1 MLADDILRAAIPN
14 VLTEAHFP
22 ELPNYYKGKVRE
34 NYDLP
39 DGRRILISTDRQS
52 AFDQVLAAVP
62 FKGQVL
68 TQTAR
73 FWFEQTADICAN
85 HVLDY
90 PDPNVVVGRRLEML
104 PIEVIVRDY
113 MTGSTDTSIWS
124 MYKAGQRS
132 MYGLSFPE
140 GLVKNDKLAATVLTP
155 TTKATE
161 AGGHDHPISPAEIV
175 SQGLLSQ
182 AQWDE
187 VAEIALALFARGRDI
202 AAKNGL
208 ILVDTKFEFGTDDRG
223 RITLADEILTPDSSR
238 YWKADSTAARHAKG
252 EEPDSLDK
260 EFLRLWIAAR
270 CDPYKDPI
278 PAIPDETLVDFSRRY
293 IALYEA
299 VTGKPFDAPPPP
311 RRAGEGAHPPQ
322 SRRLF
327 LKAVVS
333 AEPPPQG
340 GGFVLCE
347 PLIMNVCSFRLR
359 AAARCASYER
369 KFITRRPRCRDR
381 ANAAPS
387 ARTLRCVFS
396 SRRACR
402 CATWPG

>member
-1 MLADDILRAAIPN
+1 MLADNILRAAIPN

-22 ELPNYYKGKVRE
+22 ELPSYYKGKVRE

-90 PDPNVVVGRRLEML
+90 PDPNVVVGRRLDML

-113 MTGSTDTSIWS
+113 LTGSTDTSIWS
-124 MYKAGQRS
+124 MYQAGKRS
-132 MYGLSFPE
+132 MYGLAFPD
-140 GLVKNDKLAATVLTP
+140 GMVKNDKLDATILTP
-155 TTKATE
+155 TTKAMQ

-175 SQGLLSQ
+175 AQGLLSR

-187 VAEIALALFARGRDI
+187 VAEIALALFARGREI
-202 AAKNGL
+202 AARNGL
-208 ILVDTKFEFGTDDRG
+208 ILVDTKFEFGTDGQG

-238 YWKADSTAARHAKG
+238 YWKADSYAARHAGGK
-252 EEPDSLDK
+252 EPDSLDK
-260 EFLRLWIAAR
+260 EFLRLWISSR

-278 PAIPDETLVDFSRRY
+278 PAIPDDTLVDFSRRY

-299 VTGKPFDAPPPP
+299 VTGKTFAAPPVGEPVKDRI
-311 RRAGEGAHPPQ
+311 RRN
-322 SRRLF
+322 L
-327 LKAVVS
+327 
-333 AEPPPQG
+333 
-340 GGFVLCE
+340 
-347 PLIMNVCSFRLR
+347 
-359 AAARCASYER
+359 AAY
-369 KFITRRPRCRDR
+369 F
-381 ANAAPS
+381 
-387 ARTLRCVFS
+387 
-396 SRRACR
+396 
-402 CATWPG
+402 